1 MSNSSTKPVYT
12 FRTLCD
18 AQAVYACHFRY
29 VETCLLLG
37 ILDGQVSDHMEME
50 KSFGG
55 TRLESCFWS
64 ITTSADLRVHFDMW
78 DIHFLPSEM
87 SALEVA

>member
-1 MSNSSTKPVYT
+1 MFNSSTKAVYT

-29 VETCLLLG
+29 IETCLLVG

-50 KSFGG
+50 KTFGSS
-55 TRLESCFWS
+55 LESYLWS
-64 ITTSADLRVHFDMW
+64 ITTSADLRVHFDML
-78 DIHFLPSEM
+78 DIHFLPAEM
-87 SALEVA
+87 SALEVV